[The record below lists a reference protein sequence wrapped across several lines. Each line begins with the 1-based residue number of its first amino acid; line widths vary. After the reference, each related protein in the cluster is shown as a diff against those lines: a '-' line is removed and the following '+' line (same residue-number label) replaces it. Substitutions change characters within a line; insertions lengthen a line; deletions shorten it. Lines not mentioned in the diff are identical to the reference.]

1 MHIQDIRSSEYGLEL
16 FKGDKYDWTFKE
28 DTYTLFI
35 KERFDSLKKFKLYY
49 CKIVS
54 FQYLKNPERG

>member
-1 MHIQDIRSSEYGLEL
+1 MRIQDIRSSEYGLEL

-35 KERFDSLKKFKLYY
+35 KERFYSLKKFILYC
-49 CKIVS
+49 CKIV
-54 FQYLKNPERG
+54 FIQYLKNLERG

>member
-35 KERFDSLKKFKLYY
+35 KERFNSFKIIILYSW
-49 CKIVS
+49 KIVS
-54 FQYLKNPERG
+54 VQYF